1 MKNLIA
7 LIALSMG
14 LAHAGEHVSKK
25 DSFTGDTQ
33 HYYQSTKAEF
43 SKNKVY
49 FRVDK
54 DADGLYWMSVGSPN
68 KVTNCSNNF
77 ILFKRPD
84 GVIYQKGSKEID
96 NRICVFQ
103 VIPESIQGVFEIRLP
118 IYRGPSIDAKF
129 DGSNFNPERM
139 VATK

>member
-25 DSFTGDTQ
+25 HSFTGEMH
-33 HYYQSTKAEF
+33 HYYQATKAEF
-43 SKNKVY
+43 LKNKVH

-54 DADGLYWMSVGSPN
+54 DADGLYWMMVGSPN
-68 KVTNCSNNF
+68 IVTNCSNNF

-84 GVIYQKGSKEID
+84 GVVYQKGSREID
-96 NRICVFQ
+96 HSYCVFQ
-103 VIPESIQGVFEIRLP
+103 VTPEAIQGVFEIRLP
-118 IYRGPSIDAKF
+118 VYRGPSIDAKF
-129 DGSNFNPERM
+129 DGSNFNPEKM